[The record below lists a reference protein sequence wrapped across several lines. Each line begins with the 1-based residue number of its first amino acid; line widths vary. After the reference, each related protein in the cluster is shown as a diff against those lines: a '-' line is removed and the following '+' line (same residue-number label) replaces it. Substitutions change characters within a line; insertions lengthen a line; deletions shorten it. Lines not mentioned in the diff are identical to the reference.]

1 MSTRMRIDR
10 LVLKNVPPGQ
20 RTTVVAALRAEL
32 VRRLGT
38 ATLGQGRTVL
48 LDVPMPPRAYN
59 APMPPRAYNAPAPGS
74 AAQAGRVAA
83 AAVVRAAGGGR

>member
-1 MSTRMRIDR
+1 MSTRVRIDR

-48 LDVPMPPRAYN
+48 LD
-59 APMPPRAYNAPAPGS
+59 APIPPRAYNAPAPGS
-74 AAQAGRVAA
+74 AAMIWSACSSSSVNTSGWLLPASFRQRLK
-83 AAVVRAAGGGR
+83 